1 MKSSI
6 NLFAVCFLF
15 GSAVCKIAVAAPSL
29 CAPTESVIFSC
40 STAASKIIALC
51 RAERSRLITYRYG
64 KSKRVEMSYSAE
76 QGGENGFFYNHYFRS
91 SVDYARIAFAV
102 SGYEYSVFRSYDV
115 TDASTPK
122 YGVVA
127 SKKNGDDE
135 ARIECH
141 SQVID
146 NMEKIITHLK
156 CDTNSALGCS

>member
-1 MKSSI
+1 
-6 NLFAVCFLF
+6 V
-15 GSAVCKIAVAAPSL
+15 
-29 CAPTESVIFSC
+29 SC
-40 STAASKIIALC
+40 SPAASKVIVLC
-51 RAERSRLITYRYG
+51 RDEDSGLITYRYG

-91 SVDYARIAFAV
+91 SFDYARIAFAV

-115 TDASTPK
+115 TDAPTPK
-122 YGVVA
+122 YGVVV
-127 SKKNGDDE
+127 SKNGDDE